1 MILKLRDLDVIS
13 IKEFRLFF
21 TWNLRTWTQSCAEKS
36 DDLTWGTLVI
46 LQCVRAHVYRWVATH
61 PQWRGS
67 WIKWLTASH
76 HDSGTIKASWSPR
89 LQYQPGKLHF
99 APWPLFTSPHTKL
112 HLRTARY
119 NVSASCSTCCKWLHG
134 MTSLVCHEP
143 EGKSSRTQ
151 QTRKN
156 SVKMWSCHGFGS
168 EQGSVRE
175 KTSEPASD
183 KRCLVWLAL
192 PIYWE
197 APSPRSVRWA
207 WPCECL
213 TGGKI
218 FKSDNFRAEFGGCKA
233 VALAPVLTAHDPRD
247 THRSHSSP
255 RGSAGITRRSTA
267 AASSPHPPLPPAR
280 SVRHGSLTAQRTKR
294 RRSDWWRSWKQ
305 RRIARHSGKTSPP
318 FVFPQTPTRQFTQ
331 RKVARAGCAFTIKA
345 TR

>member
-1 MILKLRDLDVIS
+1 MNSELCWEVGW
-13 IKEFRLFF
+13 F
-21 TWNLRTWTQSCAEKS
+21 NLRNSGYSAVCARACLQVSCNTPAVTWVLNKMT
-36 DDLTWGTLVI
+36 
-46 LQCVRAHVYRWVATH
+46 
-61 PQWRGS
+61 
-67 WIKWLTASH
+67 
-76 HDSGTIKASWSPR
+76 DSFTSSPR

-99 APWPLFTSPHTKL
+99 APWPVFTSPHTKL

-207 WPCECL
+207 SPCECL

-233 VALAPVLTAHDPRD
+233 VALAPVLTAQDPRD

-294 RRSDWWRSWKQ
+294 RRRSDWWRSWKQ

-331 RKVARAGCAFTIKA
+331 REVARTGCAFTIKA
-345 TR
+345 TP